1 MNRDMQSL
9 SLAAALAAL
18 LAAPVVTASETPAT
32 AASAAS
38 ADANALSI
46 VATVDKDEIAA
57 AKQAQG
63 KKLDAGAMD
72 YARMMERDHKSN
84 LDATRALAKQGG
96 GKQMSADAKQVHDK
110 NAATLARIGKLDGAE
125 YQAAYVDAMVKGHTE
140 VLAKL
145 DNALIPNAKDADVK
159 AHLQK
164 TRTAVSMHLDHAKSL
179 QAGR

>member
-32 AASAAS
+32 AASDVS
-38 ADANALSI
+38 ADADALSI

-96 GKQMSADAKQVHDK
+96 KEMSADAKQVHDK

-145 DNALIPNAKDADVK
+145 DNELIPNAKDADVK

-164 TRTAVSMHLDHAKSL
+164 TRTAVSTHLDHAKSL
-179 QAGR
+179 QAAR